1 MPHLLLHFIRHIDQS
16 EPIEHSVYVG
26 HSSDIAQSFRA
37 VYNFSFNILQRQNY
51 RTSCQT
57 LTLLPAV
64 DPQLFRVLTVPAFFY
79 FVREWQSRVGF
90 KSYPGIGHNHA
101 PEVFFCRIDPPP
113 LHCSVSPLPLCSDTD
128 LSFFCCAWEVHT
140 FPIWQVRGD
149 GGFGKLQSVCS

>member
-51 RTSCQT
+51 RTPCQT

-90 KSYPGIGHNHA
+90 EFHTSISQNHS
-101 PEVFFCRIDPPP
+101 PEVLFCRISPPP